1 MVQPYQVVILLFCL
15 SFFQAT
21 AYHVSPWT
29 CKLGQRKREQNDDD
43 DDDEGEE
50 EEGKDER
57 QFAIYLMVAWERKKQ
72 KRKKKKKRRKTT
84 ISTHPSPFPLPQSSM
99 TIIRRSYI
107 RWVDT

>member
-43 DDDEGEE
+43 DDEEGEE

-72 KRKKKKKRRKTT
+72 KRKKKKRRKTT

>member
-72 KRKKKKKRRKTT
+72 KRKKKKKKKKNNN
-84 ISTHPSPFPLPQSSM
+84 IYSPFPLPPSTEFHDHHQ
-99 TIIRRSYI
+99 TILYQMG
-107 RWVDT
+107 

>member
-72 KRKKKKKRRKTT
+72 KRKKKKRRKTT

>member
-43 DDDEGEE
+43 DDEEGEE

-72 KRKKKKKRRKTT
+72 KRKKKKKKKNNN
-84 ISTHPSPFPLPQSSM
+84 IYSPFPLPPSTEFHDHHQ
-99 TIIRRSYI
+99 TILYQMG
-107 RWVDT
+107 